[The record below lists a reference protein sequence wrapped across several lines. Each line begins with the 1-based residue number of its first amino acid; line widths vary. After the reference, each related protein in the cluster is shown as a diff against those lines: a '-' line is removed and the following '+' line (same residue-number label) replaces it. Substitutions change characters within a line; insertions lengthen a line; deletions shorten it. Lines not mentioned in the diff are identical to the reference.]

1 MFNNIYVKNFPLE
14 WDKEEIQRE
23 FEAFGEILSCTTMT
37 NDLKTLKFAFVCF
50 GKAGSDNN
58 YGPNCAAKAVKEM
71 HGKQFGDATLYVKP
85 ALSKSEREAE
95 KIKEM
100 IRYKN
105 SKKRCNLYVKNF
117 PNTTTS
123 EELKTFFSKFG
134 TIESIRLFPKE
145 GDAVYA
151 FVCFKSPEEAS
162 RAKSECHQQNF
173 NGKMLYINHYEIK
186 EVRKVQIEEMRDKA
200 DFQTHKKA
208 TANVSELM
216 SRPEIY
222 AILNQLIALIQPRLN
237 KPYQNR
243 GPRTGGYNQNQGGYQ
258 NRGGLQGI
266 QGPPGGV
273 PGQQLP
279 KGLGMPGQ
287 MPGQIPPE
295 MLGQMRQGGGMPQG
309 MNPGMIPPN

>member
-1 MFNNIYVKNFPLE
+1 
-14 WDKEEIQRE
+14 
-23 FEAFGEILSCTTMT
+23 MT
-37 NDLKTLKFAFVCF
+37 NDAKTLKFAFVCF
-50 GKAGSDNN
+50 GKAGSDAS
-58 YGPNCAAKAVKEM
+58 YGPSCAAKAVKEM

-162 RAKSECHQQNF
+162 RAKNECHQQNF

-237 KPYQNR
+237 KPYNNNR
-243 GPRTGGYNQNQGGYQ
+243 GGPRQGGYNQSGYQ
-258 NRGGLQGI
+258 NRGPQGI
-266 QGPPGGV
+266 QGPPGNA

-279 KGLGMPGQ
+279 KVLG
-287 MPGQIPPE
+287 MPGQIPP
-295 MLGQMRQGGGMPQG
+295 
-309 MNPGMIPPN
+309 